1 MTTTDRGA
9 RRVTDPKV
17 PAIGR
22 PPALGRRRR
31 RARWSAHHD
40 GVAIGTRP
48 LSEPGALGRITPF
61 AGVAI
66 VAVVLAVLPPASLTN
81 PSALVAAAAV
91 VVVLITAAVGLPW
104 VRLPGW
110 TEAAVPLSFFAVV
123 VLLRQAAGGAASG
136 YAPLVLLPI
145 LWIAL
150 YGARTQLRVA
160 IGCTVVTFVAP
171 LVLVGAPT
179 YPAAGWRGA
188 VLWVVI
194 GQLAG
199 TTIQSLVDHARQ
211 RTADVAALGAATR
224 ALTAGSDPRPQLCAA
239 ARLATGAAFAVLF
252 EPQPDGTLA
261 ATACTDGLDLALMRI
276 NPVTEVSSVAQVW
289 RTGTRI
295 YVPDAANDPR
305 ASARLVALTGAVA
318 VLFQPVIRDGTRSAV
333 LVAGFHESRARL
345 PERALEMVELVAAE
359 IAAAIDRADLVALL
373 ATQART
379 DPLTGAANRRSWD
392 EEMERQVASM
402 HRTGEPLTVALLDMD
417 HFKAFNDARGHG
429 AGDGL
434 LRDLVAALRGE
445 LRTGDVVARW
455 GGEEFAVALPRCDLR
470 HAQVVAARLLR
481 VVPAGQT
488 ASIGLTQAGPNDTP
502 RTLLGR
508 ADRALYAAKDA
519 GRNQVK
525 TARAPGSLAD
535 IEGASA

>member
-1 MTTTDRGA
+1 
-9 RRVTDPKV
+9 VTGSKV
-17 PAIGR
+17 
-22 PPALGRRRR
+22 PALGRQRAVPGRGRR
-31 RARWSAHHD
+31 RARWSADHD

-48 LSEPGALGRITPF
+48 LSDPGALGRIAPF
-61 AGVAI
+61 AAVAI

-81 PSALVAAAAV
+81 PSALVAAAALS
-91 VVVLITAAVGLPW
+91 VVLITAAVGLPW
-104 VRLPGW
+104 ARLPGW
-110 TEAAVPLSFFAVV
+110 TEPVLPLTFFAVV

-150 YGARTQLRVA
+150 YGSRTQLRVA
-160 IGCTVVTFVAP
+160 IGCTVVTFGAP
-171 LVLVGAPT
+171 LVLVGAPA
-179 YPAAGWRGA
+179 YPGAGWRGA

-211 RTADVAALGAATR
+211 RTADIAALGAATR
-224 ALTAGSDPRPQLCAA
+224 ALTAGSDPRPQMCAA

-261 ATACTDGLDLALMRI
+261 ATACTDGLDLALMRV
-276 NPVTEVSSVAQVW
+276 NPVTEVSAVAQVW

-392 EEMERQVASM
+392 EELERQVARM

-417 HFKAFNDARGHG
+417 HFKAFNDAFGHG

-455 GGEEFAVALPRCDLR
+455 GGEEFAVALPGCTLFQ
-470 HAQVVAARLLR
+470 AQVVAARLLS
-481 VVPAGQT
+481 VVPGGQT
-488 ASIGLTQAGPNDTP
+488 ASIGLTAAGPDDTP
-502 RTLLGR
+502 RTLIGR
-508 ADRALYAAKDA
+508 ADRALYEAKDG

-525 TARAPGSLAD
+525 IVRAPTSPATPPAVAA
-535 IEGASA
+535 ASA